1 MTLARIVCTVAGAA
15 TLLAVL
21 AAHLLPDAPL
31 PGAPAA
37 QPRPAAAPAHAAGRW
52 LAPSAAPAAAR
63 VDFGTAPAAPLYGR
77 NGRAVDLHGLDV
89 ATFVA
94 RRNAAARTGD
104 MRAAY
109 DIYQATSLC
118 AAVADPLPEFA
129 DAADRSRAEAD
140 RARAQALCAGVS
152 AVQLQERMAF
162 LEQAAR
168 AGNRDARIDFFM
180 EGPPGRPL
188 DGGMP
193 ADDPQ
198 LQAWKAQA
206 LGFLQQAGAQCDHL
220 ALALLANAYD
230 LGRLVPRDPRMTMA
244 YAIASAAA
252 RHATLTEQQLRARFG
267 TELAEA
273 DFAAA
278 RQAGVQL
285 ARQDCPAGR

>member
-1 MTLARIVCTVAGAA
+1 MTLARTVCTVAAAA

-21 AAHLLPDAPL
+21 AAHLLPDAP
-31 PGAPAA
+31 PPDAP
-37 QPRPAAAPAHAAGRW
+37 PRPASAPAHAAGHP
-52 LAPSAAPAAAR
+52 LAPSSAPAAAHAG
-63 VDFGTAPAAPLYGR
+63 FATAPAAPLYGR

-89 ATFVA
+89 ATYIA

-118 AAVADPLPEFA
+118 AAAADPLPEFA
-129 DAADRSRAEAD
+129 DAADRTHAEAE
-140 RARAQALCAGVS
+140 RARVQTLCAGVS

-162 LEQAAR
+162 LGQAAR

-180 EGPPGRPL
+180 EGPQGRPL
-188 DGGMP
+188 DPGTP

-206 LGFLQQAGAQCDHL
+206 LGFLQQAGAQCDHF

-230 LGRLVPRDPRMTMA
+230 LGQLVPRDPRMTMA

-267 TELAEA
+267 TDLTDA

-278 RQAGVQL
+278 RQAGTQL